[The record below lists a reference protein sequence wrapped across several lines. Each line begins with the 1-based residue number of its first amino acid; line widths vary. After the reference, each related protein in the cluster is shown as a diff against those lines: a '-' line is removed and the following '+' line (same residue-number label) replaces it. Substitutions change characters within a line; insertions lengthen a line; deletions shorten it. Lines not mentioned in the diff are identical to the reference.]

1 MSNKIQYKANMKLCS
16 FYVTVKMTTGEDGMF
31 MPETASTTYVYR
43 PDSLGVYF
51 NEERM
56 PLAQSIFSKIV
67 AVTYAPNPAKR
78 LPAKMTFDMTFKIV
92 VTGEKIIRANLI
104 SVVASRGNKQKLL
117 DKTHEI
123 FRKIRKACM
132 LLPICFVDAECLTM
146 GEAKAAQRQAERE
159 QARAEREAE
168 KQRKIQERE
177 AEKQRKKAEKE
188 AEAKRKAEEKEAER
202 QRKREEKLAVK
213 NMLSESDKKRI
224 KATAL

>member
-31 MPETASTTYVYR
+31 MPETASTAYVYR
-43 PDSLGVYF
+43 PDSLSVYF

-78 LPAKMTFDMTFKIV
+78 LPAKMTFDMLFKIV
-92 VTGEKIIRANLI
+92 VTGEKVIRANLI
-104 SVVASRGNKQKLL
+104 SLTASRGSKQKTL
-117 DKTHEI
+117 DKTHEV

-146 GEAKAAQRQAERE
+146 SEAKAAMREEERQRKIQ
-159 QARAEREAE
+159 EREAE

-188 AEAKRKAEEKEAER
+188 AEAKRKTEEKAAEC
-202 QRKREEKLAVK
+202 QRKREEKLAAK
-213 NMLSESDKKRI
+213 NKLSDADKKRI

>member
-1 MSNKIQYKANMKLCS
+1 MSNKIQYKANKKLCS
-16 FYVTVKMTTGEDGMF
+16 MLFTIKMMTGEDGMF
-31 MPETASTTYVYR
+31 IPESAEGHYQYR
-43 PDSLGVYF
+43 PDSLGVVF
-51 NEERM
+51 NTK
-56 PLAQSIFSKIV
+56 PLDGSLISKII

-78 LPAKMTFDMTFKIV
+78 LPAKMTFEMVFKIV
-92 VTGEKIIRANLI
+92 VTGEKTIRSNLI
-104 SVVASRGNKQKLL
+104 SLVASKGSKQKTL
-117 DKTHEI
+117 DKTHEV

-146 GEAKAAQRQAERE
+146 SEAKAAMREEERQRKIQ
-159 QARAEREAE
+159 EREAE

-202 QRKREEKLAVK
+202 QRKREEKLAAK
-213 NMLSESDKKRI
+213 NKLSDADKKRI